1 LRTRKRKRACR
12 LMIER
17 STLGIFAGAGFAKW
31 AAGLPIASE
40 LFDSEIEP
48 FGSRDPQRAQTV
60 HRARAAWLEQHPDGT
75 SEQFIAYAM
84 AHGERLRTAAI
95 WYITR
100 RVSEP
105 YIWQEWHA
113 GRWRRHVLMIDE
125 NRKYERPG
133 VTRTRDFLLHL
144 RTALSGIIT
153 TNYDLLVEYALG
165 TQLFNYGRLHEVLSG
180 RGAYPVSQWRNPV
193 TLRGQI
199 SLAKVHGSISWTE
212 VGKHT
217 DGRGGIT
224 GKALIVA
231 PTPEKTPPP
240 ELKFEWQ
247 LAGDILQ
254 RSKRLIVF
262 GFAFNP
268 FDEALL
274 RHLGQHGQDLEQV
287 ILVDPAPKID
297 RAKALWPHASL
308 RILPAPLEN
317 EDLEAWN
324 VSLNQP

>member
-1 LRTRKRKRACR
+1 
-12 LMIER
+12 M
-17 STLGIFAGAGFAKW
+17 
-31 AAGLPIASE
+31 
-40 LFDSEIEP
+40 
-48 FGSRDPQRAQTV
+48 
-60 HRARAAWLEQHPDGT
+60 HRARAAWIEQHPDGT
-75 SEQFIAYAM
+75 SEQFVAYAL
-84 AHGERLRTAAI
+84 AQGERLRAAVI

-105 YIWQEWHA
+105 YIWQEWHAGHA

-133 VTRTRDFLLHL
+133 VTRTRDFLLYL
-144 RTALSGIIT
+144 RNSLSGIVT

-165 TQLFNYGRLHEVLSG
+165 TQLFNYGRLNEDLSG

-199 SLAKVHGSISWTE
+199 PLAKVHGSISWTE

-224 GKALIVA
+224 GDALIVA
-231 PTPEKTPPP
+231 PTPEKTPPL

-247 LAGDILQ
+247 LAGDILR
-254 RSKRLIVF
+254 RSKRLLVF

-268 FDEALL
+268 YDEALL

-297 RAKALWPHASL
+297 CAKALWPHASV
-308 RILPAPLEN
+308 RVPPAPLEN
-317 EDLEAWN
+317 EGLEAWKLG
-324 VSLNQP
+324 S